1 METPMKRLVI
11 ALALGLSAAAASPQS
26 LELVEG
32 AAELSLSDIGFPT
45 TAGGTV
51 SFTTCETCDT
61 KRMQV
66 DSGTVYVGLAG
77 AVPLAEFL
85 DDVAELR
92 TTEAG
97 RQSFVGL
104 FYDLRNNR
112 ITRIKLYPDA
122 T

>member
-1 METPMKRLVI
+1 MKRLVI

>member
-1 METPMKRLVI
+1 
-11 ALALGLSAAAASPQS
+11 
-26 LELVEG
+26 
-32 AAELSLSDIGFPT
+32 
-45 TAGGTV
+45 
-51 SFTTCETCDT
+51 
-61 KRMQV
+61 
-66 DSGTVYVGLAG
+66 
-77 AVPLAEFL
+77 LAEFL

>member
-1 METPMKRLVI
+1 MKRLVI
-11 ALALGLSAAAASPQS
+11 AVALGLSAAAASAQS

-32 AAELSLSDIGFPT
+32 AAELSLSDISFPN
-45 TAGGTV
+45 TAGGIV